1 MSTYRAARL
10 GAGGPALHWDCGD
23 TQNTS
28 LSTTELIVSRME
40 GDRMHLKEELTELPE
55 ENEQARAWL
64 RAWHILATEQKSWNE
79 TQQAVACGLGC
90 EEKAFV
96 EKRYPG

>member
-1 MSTYRAARL
+1 
-10 GAGGPALHWDCGD
+10 
-23 TQNTS
+23 
-28 LSTTELIVSRME
+28 ME

-64 RAWHILATEQKSWNE
+64 RASQILATEQKSWNE